1 MSHREKTSL
10 LYDYEFLL
18 DRLYSKLTVRTSKS
32 SRFELPQLQTER
44 VGRRTLI
51 KNFRQL
57 ANSMRREPK
66 ILLTYLMKEIGTSG
80 SYEEESGI
88 AILHARVT
96 SSALNSLIHRFVKT
110 YVICPTCGAP
120 DTKLEYKK
128 KEAWI
133 LVCEA
138 CGAEQPVPPV

>member
-1 MSHREKTSL
+1 MTSREEADV

-32 SRFELPQLQTER
+32 SRFELPELQTER

-51 KNFRQL
+51 KNFKQL
-57 ANSMRREPK
+57 ANSMRREPR

-80 SYEEESGI
+80 GYEEDSGI
-88 AILHARVT
+88 AMLHARVT
-96 SSALNSLIHRFVKT
+96 SSALNSLIQRFVKM
-110 YVICPTCGAP
+110 YVLCPTCGAP
-120 DTKLEYKK
+120 DTKLERKK